1 MPQYIYTAAF
11 VIVCIKSFNMFLK
24 GFLFRSQKK
33 ITDKAK
39 EGLWCVMSL
48 QLSKE
53 FREKSAVKRN
63 KTISRTFI
71 ESVVNPVTK
80 MDLFIF
86 TGELK
91 SAMTSGL
98 EITRALTM
106 MSEQT
111 RKPIIKD
118 IIKGILFKINQG
130 IRISEAFSSYPWFFN
145 GIYISSIK
153 IGEENGRIPQVL
165 ENLEKALA
173 KQMEIDRKVMGAMI
187 YPVIAFII
195 CIIFTLITFKYIMP
209 GIMEFMSG
217 LEVELPLPT
226 KIVLNLTNIAS
237 HPYFSLF
244 FTAFLAVVC
253 YGAYRY
259 ISRPTGKWVVDNLA
273 LRLPIMCKV
282 VRKLAYVN
290 ICRNMATLIDAGIP
304 ITNALKLAGG
314 SCANLVFSKSCLDA
328 AKAIENGSNLSEFF
342 LSDPFLYDSVFSSMF
357 MIGEESGRI
366 PNIASSLADMYETDL
381 ENFFNSFSSIIEPL
395 MITFVGGIIGFIIAS
410 VFLPLYSV
418 LSDF

>member
-1 MPQYIYTAAF
+1 
-11 VIVCIKSFNMFLK
+11 MFLK

-111 RKPIIKD
+111 RKPIMKD

-145 GIYISSIK
+145 GIYIELHIIRKQAASHCRS
-153 IGEENGRIPQVL
+153 GVL
-165 ENLEKALA
+165 HCRSGALRRRSRVLRC
-173 KQMEIDRKVMGAMI
+173 RKNSR
-187 YPVIAFII
+187 YQ
-195 CIIFTLITFKYIMP
+195 IMP
-209 GIMEFMSG
+209 P
-217 LEVELPLPT
+217 LPLNHVRVKP
-226 KIVLNLTNIAS
+226 
-237 HPYFSLF
+237 
-244 FTAFLAVVC
+244 
-253 YGAYRY
+253 
-259 ISRPTGKWVVDNLA
+259 
-273 LRLPIMCKV
+273 RLW
-282 VRKLAYVN
+282 
-290 ICRNMATLIDAGIP
+290 
-304 ITNALKLAGG
+304 
-314 SCANLVFSKSCLDA
+314 
-328 AKAIENGSNLSEFF
+328 
-342 LSDPFLYDSVFSSMF
+342 
-357 MIGEESGRI
+357 
-366 PNIASSLADMYETDL
+366 
-381 ENFFNSFSSIIEPL
+381 
-395 MITFVGGIIGFIIAS
+395 
-410 VFLPLYSV
+410 
-418 LSDF
+418 